1 MEIRP
6 RAAPRG
12 GIPGP
17 RGTPREIPRPP
28 DFGPPN
34 WGPKFP
40 CPGLRR
46 TNLRFGTQLICIAK
60 KFLAKFV

>member
-34 WGPKFP
+34 WGPNSRVRGRSERISDLGHF
-40 CPGLRR
+40 
-46 TNLRFGTQLICIAK
+46 
-60 KFLAKFV
+60 